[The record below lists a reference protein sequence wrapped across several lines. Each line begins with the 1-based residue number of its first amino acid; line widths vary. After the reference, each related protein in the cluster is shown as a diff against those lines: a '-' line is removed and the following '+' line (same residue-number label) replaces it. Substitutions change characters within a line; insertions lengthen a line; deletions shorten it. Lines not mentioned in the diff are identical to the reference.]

1 MTANAIRNPGEVSG
15 LEHQRQVLMHRAS
28 KIVPVVLLFLLSMV
42 VIAPVVWTI
51 STSLRKGT
59 ESFTVPPRWLPTDM
73 AVENYEEVFRK
84 VPFGRQIINSTLI
97 TWGTVIGQLVSASLA
112 GYAFARLEF
121 RGRDALFWIVLAT
134 MMIPIQAVVIPTFI
148 FLRNLG
154 LVDTLWSLILP
165 AVPTAF
171 GTFLLR
177 QYFLTIPI
185 ELEES
190 GSDGRRLISGS
201 SSIGFILPL
210 VKPGMA
216 VLAVLSFNF
225 HWNEFFRPLIFL
237 IDNDNFPITLG
248 NFQLQG
254 YMMTGAIAVV
264 LAGVVMSLVPVIII
278 YLFGQ
283 RYLIEGIM
291 RGAIKG

>member
-1 MTANAIRNPGEVSG
+1 M
-15 LEHQRQVLMHRAS
+15 
-28 KIVPVVLLFLLSMV
+28 
-42 VIAPVVWTI
+42 
-51 STSLRKGT
+51 
-59 ESFTVPPRWLPTDM
+59 PPKWLPTDL
-73 AVENYEEVFRK
+73 AVQNYVTVFDR
-84 VPFGRQIINSTLI
+84 VPFARQILNSTLI
-97 TWGTVIGQLVSASLA
+97 TWGTVIGQLISASLA

-134 MMIPIQAVVIPTFI
+134 MMIPIQAVVIPVFI
-148 FLRNLG
+148 LLRNLG

-190 GSDGRRLISGS
+190 GLIDGANQWQLFYRIY
-201 SSIGFILPL
+201 LPL

-216 VLAVLSFNF
+216 VLAELSFNF

-237 IDNDNFPITLG
+237 IDNDNFPITMG
-248 NFQLQG
+248 IFQLQG
-254 YMMTGAIAVV
+254 YMMTGSIAVV

-278 YLFGQ
+278 FLFGQ

>member
-1 MTANAIRNPGEVSG
+1 
-15 LEHQRQVLMHRAS
+15 
-28 KIVPVVLLFLLSMV
+28 
-42 VIAPVVWTI
+42 
-51 STSLRKGT
+51 
-59 ESFTVPPRWLPTDM
+59 
-73 AVENYEEVFRK
+73 
-84 VPFGRQIINSTLI
+84 
-97 TWGTVIGQLVSASLA
+97 
-112 GYAFARLEF
+112 
-121 RGRDALFWIVLAT
+121 
-134 MMIPIQAVVIPTFI
+134 MIHQAVVIPVFI

-185 ELEES
+185 ELEEA
-190 GSDGRRLISGS
+190 GLMDGVNQWQLFYRIY
-201 SSIGFILPL
+201 LPL
-210 VKPGMA
+210 VKPGLA
-216 VLAVLSFNF
+216 VLAILSFNF

-237 IDNDNFPITLG
+237 IDNENFPITLG
-248 NFQLQG
+248 IFQLQG
-254 YMMTGAIAVV
+254 YMMTGSIAVV

-278 YLFGQ
+278 FLAGQ

>member
-1 MTANAIRNPGEVSG
+1 MTANVMRDPGDVSAARHR
-15 LEHQRQVLMHRAS
+15 LQVLSFVAG
-28 KIVPVVLLFLLSMV
+28 KYVPVIFLFMLSIV
-42 VIAPVVWTI
+42 IIAPMVWTI

-59 ESFTVPPRWLPTDM
+59 DSFTVPPKWLPTDF
-73 AVENYEEVFRK
+73 AVENYAEVFDK
-84 VPFGRQIINSTLI
+84 VPFGRQLINSGLI
-97 TWGTVIGQLVSASLA
+97 TWGTVVGQLISASLA

-121 RGRDALFWIVLAT
+121 AGREILFWIVLAT
-134 MMIPIQAVVIPTFI
+134 MMIPIQAVVIPVFI

-190 GSDGRRLISGS
+190 GLIDGANQWQLFYRIY
-201 SSIGFILPL
+201 LPL
-210 VKPGMA
+210 VKPGLS
-216 VLAVLSFNF
+216 VLAILSFNF

-237 IDNDNFPITLG
+237 IDNENFPITLG
-248 NFQLQG
+248 IFQLQG
-254 YMMTGAIAVV
+254 YMMTGSIAVV

-278 YLFGQ
+278 FLLGQ

>member
-1 MTANAIRNPGEVSG
+1 MTANAIRNPGDVG
-15 LEHQRQVLMHRAS
+15 ALEHRQQVFMHRAG
-28 KIVPVVLLFLLSMV
+28 KVVPVILLFMLSMV
-42 VIAPVVWTI
+42 IIAPIMWTI
-51 STSLRKGT
+51 STSLRSGT
-59 ESFTVPPRWLPTDM
+59 ESFTVPPKWLPTDL
-73 AVENYEEVFRK
+73 AVENYAQVFEK
-84 VPFGRQIINSTLI
+84 VPFGRHIINSALI
-97 TWGTVIGQLVSASLA
+97 TWGTVVGQLISASLA

-121 RGRDALFWIVLAT
+121 AGRELLFWVVLAT
-134 MMIPIQAVVIPTFI
+134 MMIPIQAVVIPVFI
-148 FLRNLG
+148 FLRNMG

-190 GSDGRRLISGS
+190 GLIDGANQWQLFYRIY
-201 SSIGFILPL
+201 LPL
-210 VKPGMA
+210 VKPGLA
-216 VLAVLSFNF
+216 VLAILSFNF

-237 IDNDNFPITLG
+237 IDNENFPITLG
-248 NFQLQG
+248 IFQLQG
-254 YMMTGAIAVV
+254 YMMTGSIAVV

-278 YLFGQ
+278 FLLGQ

>member
-1 MTANAIRNPGEVSG
+1 MTANAIPGDVSTA
-15 LEHQRQVLMHRAS
+15 EHRLQVVSFVAG
-28 KIVPVVLLFLLSMV
+28 KYVPIIFLFLLSIV
-42 VIAPVVWTI
+42 IIAPMVWTV

-59 ESFTVPPRWLPTDM
+59 DSFTVPPKWLPTDF
-73 AVENYEEVFRK
+73 AVENYAEVFDK

-97 TWGTVIGQLVSASLA
+97 TWGTVVGQLISAALA
-112 GYAFARLEF
+112 GYAFARLDF
-121 RGRDALFWIVLAT
+121 AGRDLLFWIVLAT
-134 MMIPIQAVVIPTFI
+134 MMIPIQAVVIPVFI
-148 FLRNLG
+148 FLRNMG

-190 GSDGRRLISGS
+190 GLMDGANQWQLFYRIY
-201 SSIGFILPL
+201 LPL
-210 VKPGMA
+210 VKPGLA
-216 VLAVLSFNF
+216 VLAILSFNF

-237 IDNDNFPITLG
+237 IDNENFPITLG
-248 NFQLQG
+248 IFQLQG
-254 YMMTGAIAVV
+254 YMMTGSIAVV

-278 YLFGQ
+278 FLIGQ

>member
-1 MTANAIRNPGEVSG
+1 MTANVIRNPGEVSETQHR
-15 LEHQRQVLMHRAS
+15 LQVITFVAS
-28 KIVPVVLLFLLSMV
+28 KYVPIILLFMLSIV
-42 VIAPVVWTI
+42 IIAPMVWTF

-59 ESFTVPPRWLPTDM
+59 DSFTVPPKWLPTDL
-73 AVENYEEVFRK
+73 AIENYAEVFDK

-97 TWGTVIGQLVSASLA
+97 TWGTVLGQLISASLA

-121 RGRDALFWIVLAT
+121 QGREALFWIVLAT
-134 MMIPIQAVVIPTFI
+134 MMIPIQAVVIPVFI
-148 FLRNLG
+148 FLRNMG

-190 GSDGRRLISGS
+190 GLIDGANQWQLFYRIY
-201 SSIGFILPL
+201 LPL
-210 VKPGMA
+210 VKPGLA
-216 VLAVLSFNF
+216 VLAILSFNF

-248 NFQLQG
+248 IFQLQG
-254 YMMTGAIAVV
+254 YMMTGSIAVV

-278 YLFGQ
+278 FLLGQ

>member
-1 MTANAIRNPGEVSG
+1 MTSSAMRDPGEVSA
-15 LEHQRQVLMHRAS
+15 LEHRLQVFTFVAS
-28 KIVPVVLLFLLSMV
+28 KYVPVIILFMLSIII
-42 VIAPVVWTI
+42 IAPMVWTF
-51 STSLRKGT
+51 STSLRQGA
-59 ESFTVPPRWLPTDM
+59 ESFTVPPKWLPTDM
-73 AVENYEEVFRK
+73 ALENYADVFDK
-84 VPFGRQIINSTLI
+84 VPFARQILNSTLI
-97 TWGTVIGQLVSASLA
+97 TWGTVVGQLISASLA

-121 RGRDALFWIVLAT
+121 KGRETLFWIVLAT
-134 MMIPIQAVVIPTFI
+134 MMIPIQAVVIPVFI
-148 FLRNLG
+148 FLRNMG

-190 GSDGRRLISGS
+190 ALIDGANQWQLFYRIY
-201 SSIGFILPL
+201 LPL
-210 VKPGMA
+210 VKPGLA
-216 VLAVLSFNF
+216 VLAILSFNF

-237 IDNDNFPITLG
+237 IDNENFPITLG
-248 NFQLQG
+248 IFQLQG
-254 YMMTGAIAVV
+254 YMMTGSIAVV

-278 YLFGQ
+278 FLLGQ

>member
-1 MTANAIRNPGEVSG
+1 MTANAMQNPAEVSAAQHR
-15 LEHQRQVLMHRAS
+15 LQVFTFVAG
-28 KIVPVVLLFLLSMV
+28 KYVPIIFLFMLSLII
-42 VIAPVVWTI
+42 IAPMVWTF
-51 STSLRKGT
+51 STSLRLGK
-59 ESFTVPPRWLPTDM
+59 ESFTVPPRWLPTDL
-73 AVENYEEVFRK
+73 AIENYEQVFET
-84 VPFGRQIINSTLI
+84 VPFARQILNSTLI
-97 TWGTVIGQLVSASLA
+97 TWGTVIGQLISASLA

-121 RGRDALFWIVLAT
+121 TGRDALFWIVLAT
-134 MMIPIQAVVIPTFI
+134 MMIPIQAVVIPVFI
-148 FLRNLG
+148 FLRNMG

-190 GSDGRRLISGS
+190 ALIDGVNQWQLFYNIY
-201 SSIGFILPL
+201 LPL
-210 VKPGMA
+210 VKPGLA
-216 VLAVLSFNF
+216 VLAILSFNF

-237 IDNDNFPITLG
+237 INNDNFPITLG
-248 NFQLQG
+248 IFQLQG
-254 YMMTGAIAVV
+254 YMMTGSIAVV

-278 YLFGQ
+278 FLLGQ

>member
-1 MTANAIRNPGEVSG
+1 MTAKAMRDPGEVSPMQHR
-15 LEHQRQVLMHRAS
+15 LQVITFVAG
-28 KIVPVVLLFLLSMV
+28 KYVPVIILFMLSIII
-42 VIAPVVWTI
+42 IAPMVWTF
-51 STSLRKGT
+51 STSLRTGSD
-59 ESFTVPPRWLPTDM
+59 SFTVPPKWLPTDL
-73 AVENYEEVFRK
+73 ALENYAQVFEK
-84 VPFGRQIINSTLI
+84 VPFGRQILNSVLI
-97 TWGTVIGQLVSASLA
+97 TWGTVVGQLFSAALA

-121 RGRDALFWIVLAT
+121 KGRELLFWIVLAT
-134 MMIPIQAVVIPTFI
+134 MMIPIQAVVIPVFI
-148 FLRNLG
+148 FLRNMG

-190 GSDGRRLISGS
+190 GLIDGANQWQLFYRIY
-201 SSIGFILPL
+201 LPL
-210 VKPGMA
+210 VKPGLA
-216 VLAVLSFNF
+216 VLAILSFNF

-248 NFQLQG
+248 IFQLQG
-254 YMMTGAIAVV
+254 YMMTGSIAVV

-278 YLFGQ
+278 FLLGQ

>member
-1 MTANAIRNPGEVSG
+1 MTANVNPGDVSAAQHR
-15 LEHQRQVLMHRAS
+15 LQVITFVAGKYVPIIILFMLS
-28 KIVPVVLLFLLSMV
+28 IVI
-42 VIAPVVWTI
+42 IAPMVWTF
-51 STSLRKGT
+51 STSLRKGSD
-59 ESFTVPPRWLPTDM
+59 SFTVPPKWLPTDL
-73 AVENYEEVFRK
+73 AVENYAEVFDK

-97 TWGTVIGQLVSASLA
+97 TWGTVLGQLVSASLA

-121 RGRDALFWIVLAT
+121 QGRDVLFWVVLAT
-134 MMIPIQAVVIPTFI
+134 MMIPIQAVVIPVFI
-148 FLRNLG
+148 FLRNMG

-165 AVPTAF
+165 AIPTAF

-190 GSDGRRLISGS
+190 GLIDGANQWQLFYRIY
-201 SSIGFILPL
+201 LPL
-210 VKPGMA
+210 VKPGLA
-216 VLAVLSFNF
+216 VLAILSFNF

-248 NFQLQG
+248 IFQLQG
-254 YMMTGAIAVV
+254 YMMTGSIAVV

-278 YLFGQ
+278 FLLGQ

>member
-1 MTANAIRNPGEVSG
+1 MSTSVTRMPGDVSAAEHRRQIISNQLGRWLPLMVLAIMSG
-15 LEHQRQVLMHRAS
+15 
-28 KIVPVVLLFLLSMV
+28 VVL
-42 VIAPVVWTI
+42 APIMWTI

-59 ESFTVPPRWLPTDM
+59 ESFTVPPKWVTTDV
-73 AVENYEEVFRK
+73 AVENYATVLDR
-84 VPFGRQIINSTLI
+84 VPFARQILNSTLI
-97 TWGTVIGQLVSASLA
+97 TWGTVVGQLISASLA

-134 MMIPIQAVVIPTFI
+134 MMIPIQAVVIPVFI
-148 FLRNLG
+148 LLRNLG

-190 GSDGRRLISGS
+190 ALIDGANQWQLFYRIY
-201 SSIGFILPL
+201 LPL
-210 VKPGMA
+210 VKPGLA
-216 VLAVLSFNF
+216 VLAILSFNF

-237 IDNDNFPITLG
+237 QHENYPITIG
-248 NFQLQG
+248 IFQLQG
-254 YMMTGAIAVV
+254 YMMTGIHSGSSGRVSSCHWCPSSSYSSWGNAT
-264 LAGVVMSLVPVIII
+264 
-278 YLFGQ
+278 
-283 RYLIEGIM
+283 LIEGIM

>member
-1 MTANAIRNPGEVSG
+1 MTANAIRNPGDVTE
-15 LEHQRQVLMHRAS
+15 LQHRKQVLMHQAG
-28 KIVPVVLLFLLSMV
+28 KVVPVVLLFMLSLV
-42 VIAPVVWTI
+42 FIAPVVWTI

-73 AVENYEEVFRK
+73 AIENYEEVFRK

-97 TWGTVIGQLVSASLA
+97 TWGTVIGQLISASLA

-134 MMIPIQAVVIPTFI
+134 MMIPIQAVVIPVFI
-148 FLRNLG
+148 FLRNMG

-190 GSDGRRLISGS
+190 GLIDGANQWQLFYRIY
-201 SSIGFILPL
+201 LPL
-210 VKPGMA
+210 VKPGLA

-248 NFQLQG
+248 IFQLQG
-254 YMMTGAIAVV
+254 YMMTGSIAVV
-264 LAGVVMSLVPVIII
+264 LAGVVMSLVPVTII

>member
-1 MTANAIRNPGEVSG
+1 MRDPGDVS
-15 LEHQRQVLMHRAS
+15 EAQHRFQVVSFVAS
-28 KIVPVVLLFLLSMV
+28 KYVPIILLFMLSI
-42 VIAPVVWTI
+42 VIVAPMVWTF

-59 ESFTVPPRWLPTDM
+59 ESFTVPPKWLPTDL
-73 AVENYEEVFRK
+73 AIENYAEVFEK

-97 TWGTVIGQLVSASLA
+97 TWGTVVGQLISAALA

-121 RGRDALFWIVLAT
+121 AGRELLFWVVLAT
-134 MMIPIQAVVIPTFI
+134 MMIPIQAVVIPVFI
-148 FLRNLG
+148 FLRNMG

-190 GSDGRRLISGS
+190 GLIDGANQWQLFYRIY
-201 SSIGFILPL
+201 LPL
-210 VKPGMA
+210 VKPGLA
-216 VLAVLSFNF
+216 VLAILSFNF

-248 NFQLQG
+248 IFQLQG
-254 YMMTGAIAVV
+254 YMMTGSIAVV
-264 LAGVVMSLVPVIII
+264 LAGVVMSLVPVILIF
-278 YLFGQ
+278 LVGQ

>member
-1 MTANAIRNPGEVSG
+1 MTANVMRDPGDVSAAQHR
-15 LEHQRQVLMHRAS
+15 LQVISFVAG
-28 KIVPVVLLFLLSMV
+28 KYVPIILLFMLSV
-42 VIAPVVWTI
+42 VIIAPMVWTV
-51 STSLRKGT
+51 STSLRKGS
-59 ESFTVPPRWLPTDM
+59 ESFTVPPKWLPTDL
-73 AVENYEEVFRK
+73 AVENYAEVFDK

-97 TWGTVIGQLVSASLA
+97 TWGTVFGQLVSASLA

-121 RGRDALFWIVLAT
+121 QGRDVLFWVVLAT
-134 MMIPIQAVVIPTFI
+134 MMIPIQAVVIPVFI
-148 FLRNLG
+148 FLRNMG

-165 AVPTAF
+165 AIPTAF

-190 GSDGRRLISGS
+190 GLIDGANQWQLFYRIY
-201 SSIGFILPL
+201 LPL
-210 VKPGMA
+210 VKPGLA
-216 VLAVLSFNF
+216 VLAILSFNF

-248 NFQLQG
+248 IFQLQG
-254 YMMTGAIAVV
+254 YMMTGSIAVV

-278 YLFGQ
+278 FLLGQ

>member
-1 MTANAIRNPGEVSG
+1 MTAKLIPGEVSAA
-15 LEHQRQVLMHRAS
+15 EHRLQVVTFVAG
-28 KIVPVVLLFLLSMV
+28 KYVPIFILFLLSIV
-42 VIAPVVWTI
+42 IIAPMVWTV
-51 STSLRKGT
+51 STSLRKGSD
-59 ESFTVPPRWLPTDM
+59 SFTVPPKWLPTDL
-73 AVENYEEVFRK
+73 AVENYTAVFDK
-84 VPFGRQIINSTLI
+84 VPFGRQILNSTLI
-97 TWGTVIGQLVSASLA
+97 TWGTVVGQLISASLA
-112 GYAFARLEF
+112 GYAFARLDF
-121 RGRDALFWIVLAT
+121 AGRDLLFWVVLAT
-134 MMIPIQAVVIPTFI
+134 MMIPIQAVVIPVFI
-148 FLRNLG
+148 FLRNMG

-190 GSDGRRLISGS
+190 GLIDGANQWQLFYRIY
-201 SSIGFILPL
+201 LPL
-210 VKPGMA
+210 VKPGLA
-216 VLAVLSFNF
+216 VLAILSFNF

-237 IDNDNFPITLG
+237 IDNENFPITLG
-248 NFQLQG
+248 IFQLQG
-254 YMMTGAIAVV
+254 YMMTGSIAVV

-278 YLFGQ
+278 FLLGQ

>member
-1 MTANAIRNPGEVSG
+1 MTVNVMRDPGEVSAAQHR
-15 LEHQRQVLMHRAS
+15 LQVVSFVAG
-28 KIVPVVLLFLLSMV
+28 KYVPVIFLFLLSIV
-42 VIAPVVWTI
+42 IIAPMVWTV

-59 ESFTVPPRWLPTDM
+59 DSFTVPPKWLPTDL
-73 AVENYEEVFRK
+73 AVENYAQVFDK

-97 TWGTVIGQLVSASLA
+97 TWGTVLGQLMSASLA
-112 GYAFARLEF
+112 GYAFARLDF
-121 RGRDALFWIVLAT
+121 AGRDLLFWIVLAT
-134 MMIPIQAVVIPTFI
+134 MMIPIQAVVIPVFI
-148 FLRNLG
+148 FLRNMG

-190 GSDGRRLISGS
+190 GLMDGVNQWQLFSRIY
-201 SSIGFILPL
+201 LPL
-210 VKPGMA
+210 VKPGLA
-216 VLAVLSFNF
+216 VLAILSFNF

-237 IDNDNFPITLG
+237 IDNENFPITLG
-248 NFQLQG
+248 IFQLQG
-254 YMMTGAIAVV
+254 YMMTGSIAVV
-264 LAGVVMSLVPVIII
+264 LAGVVMSLVPVILIF
-278 YLFGQ
+278 LVGQ